1 MSFFLLSA
9 LRAVIEMLLWCL
21 LGQGALYV
29 LAGQGR
35 ASNRIYQLF
44 DLITA
49 PPRRLVALI
58 LRGSTQQTIGLAC
71 FAILLVLWL
80 GLAFVR
86 KYI

>member
-21 LGQGALYV
+21 LGQGVLYV

-49 PPRRLVALI
+49 PPRRVVALI
-58 LRGSTQQTIGLAC
+58 LGGATQQTIGLAC
-71 FAILLVLWL
+71 FAILLVLWV